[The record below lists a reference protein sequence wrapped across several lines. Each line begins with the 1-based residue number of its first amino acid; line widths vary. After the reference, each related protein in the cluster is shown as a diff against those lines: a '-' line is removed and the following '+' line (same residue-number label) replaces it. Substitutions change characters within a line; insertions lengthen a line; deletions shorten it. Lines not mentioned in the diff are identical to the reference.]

1 MEAQKS
7 IVVISGPGATPG
19 QEQLIQSDPRFSKC
33 TVLHVQEN
41 YQQRLDALVADL
53 YQECYLISVYPTDDL
68 LASILRV
75 LEPKGKLLL
84 EKQIPDRETGQNLC
98 SDLQIAG
105 FVDTMAAK
113 DPSSGE
119 RFVVCQKPS
128 WTANEVAAISL
139 PESVSSKWKM
149 DLNDLAESDLIDEN
163 ELLEDG
169 ITAPINAPCGEVS
182 ARKRACKNCSCGFAE
197 ELEAES
203 AASAPPNKSACGSC
217 YKGDA
222 FRCASCPFLGKP
234 AFEPNANKVI
244 LAGTDDL

>member
-1 MEAQKS
+1 MEAGKKNAL
-7 IVVISGPGATPG
+7 VITGAG
-19 QEQLIQSDPRFSKC
+19 AIQGEHTKTDQRFLNC
-33 TVLHVQEN
+33 TVLHLEEN
-41 YQQRLDALVADL
+41 YQQQLDNLAADSH
-53 YQECYLISVYPTDDL
+53 QECYLISVLPTDDM
-68 LASILRV
+68 LASILRI

-128 WTANEVAAISL
+128 WTTNETAAISL
-139 PESVSSKWKM
+139 PESVSSRWKM
-149 DLNDLAESDLIDEN
+149 DLNDLAESDLVDEN

-169 ITAPINAPCGEVS
+169 ITAPINVPCGEAS

-197 ELEAES
+197 ELELES

-222 FRCASCPFLGKP
+222 FRCGSCPFLGKP